1 MNELKKE
8 TWQELKNMVE
18 KASAAYIAAVA
29 EDGFP
34 SIKAVFA
41 AKGSDG
47 MKTFWFS
54 TNLSAQRTQLF
65 IKNPK
70 ACVYFCD
77 PERFLALSMKGNIR
91 VRTDREAR
99 ERIWEDGDEQ
109 YYTEGIDDPD
119 YCVLEFSPVGGR
131 FFCGREEFYKGD
143 LAEEDFQE

>member
-77 PERFLALSMKGNIR
+77 PERSLALSMKGNMR

-131 FFCGREEFYKGD
+131 FYCGREEFYKGD
-143 LAEEDFQE
+143 LAEEDLQE

>member
-1 MNELKKE
+1 MKQLKKE

-34 SIKAVFA
+34 TIKAVFA
-41 AKGSDG
+41 RKGG
-47 MKTFWFS
+47 EGLKTLWFS
-54 TNLSAQRTQLF
+54 TNLSARRTQLF
-65 IKNPK
+65 VKNPK

-77 PERFLALSMKGNIR
+77 PIKFLALSVEGTMR

-99 ERIWEDGDEQ
+99 ERVWEAGDEQ
-109 YYTEGIDDPD
+109 YYPEGIDDPD

-131 FFCGREEFYKGD
+131 FYCGLEEFYKGD

>member
-77 PERFLALSMKGNIR
+77 PERFLALSMKGNMR

-131 FFCGREEFYKGD
+131 FFSGREEFYKGG
-143 LAEEDFQE
+143 LAE